1 MASTRPDL
9 TCPDEGRLR
18 AHVDVTD
25 DTVSAHVEACA
36 ACAARLDD
44 LRASARFA
52 ARAIAGLDH
61 GAPVDV
67 DAAWAARPRPV
78 TAGTSRAWWSGTT
91 TGIAAAFVAL
101 LVSAL
106 MVVTPTGRQAAA
118 DFLSQ
123 FRAERLTV
131 VTFDPD
137 EPSAAMEGIDEIAEV
152 EVDDE
157 PPSAVADLDEAADV
171 AGFAPTA
178 VSALPDDAR
187 ADQVVASPPSTV
199 RLTFRSDLAPD
210 LPEDLDGAKLMVQ
223 VPGSVV
229 TTYALDGGQLFVAES
244 DQLVVEAQGADLADI
259 RTYVLSRPE
268 VPPSLARQLL
278 AIDDW
283 TATLPVPV
291 PVDSDAWRETTIAG
305 HPGLVITDTMG
316 SGVLWHD
323 GERIHAVAGTGV
335 DVDRLTR
342 IADSVGG

>member
-1 MASTRPDL
+1 MAGTRSDL
-9 TCPDEGRLR
+9 TCPEDGRLR

-25 DTVSAHVEACA
+25 ATVSAHVRACA

-44 LRASARFA
+44 MRASARLA
-52 ARAIAGLDH
+52 AQAIAGLDD

-67 DAAWAARPRPV
+67 DAAWTARPRPT
-78 TAGTSRAWWSGTT
+78 TASPRPWWSRVT
-91 TGIAAAFVAL
+91 TGVAAAVVVL
-101 LVSAL
+101 LVATL
-106 MVVTPTGRQAAA
+106 VVVTPTGRQAAA

-123 FRAERLTV
+123 FRAERLEV

-152 EVDDE
+152 EIDDDGS
-157 PPSAVADLDEAADV
+157 PSAVADLDEAADV
-171 AGFAPTA
+171 AGFVPTA
-178 VSALPDDAR
+178 VSDLPDDAR
-187 ADQVVASPPSTV
+187 ADETVASPPSTV
-199 RLTFRSDLAPD
+199 RLTFRSDLTPD
-210 LPEDLDGAKLMVQ
+210 LPEDLDGAELMVR

-229 TTYALDGGQLFVAES
+229 TTYTLDDGQLFVAES
-244 DQLVVEAQGADLADI
+244 DQLVVEARDADLADI

-283 TATLPVPV
+283 TGTLPVPV
-291 PVDSDAWRETTIAG
+291 PVDSDAWRETTVAG
-305 HPGLVITDTMG
+305 HPGLVIEDTAG

-323 GERIHAVAGTGV
+323 GDRIHAVAGIGV
-335 DVDRLTR
+335 EVDRLTR